1 MFSVVL
7 INAPYVICIIVC
19 ISMNQQYA
27 IVKRGLV
34 ILADND
40 VANRRSK
47 AMSEYIR
54 IGGFH
59 FISPT
64 LQPIYISKQ
73 PPRAK
78 DLRSLSLLCYF

>member
-1 MFSVVL
+1 
-7 INAPYVICIIVC
+7 
-19 ISMNQQYA
+19 MNQQYA

-59 FISPT
+59 FILPT
-64 LQPIYISKQ
+64 LQPFRSCLIYQAQLPNKLGNYISKQ